1 MIVFAYCQVV
11 GASVQLLKF
20 AIDDNIIQNSEK
32 RYTIMNRLGYLCFC
46 ILLCKYMCFL
56 LVGVLL
62 KHIKRETYNMRLSEN
77 LKLNLFMVFLEML

>member
-1 MIVFAYCQVV
+1 MMLVFV
-11 GASVQLLKF
+11 
-20 AIDDNIIQNSEK
+20 
-32 RYTIMNRLGYLCFC
+32 FC
-46 ILLCKYMCFL
+46 YVSICVFL